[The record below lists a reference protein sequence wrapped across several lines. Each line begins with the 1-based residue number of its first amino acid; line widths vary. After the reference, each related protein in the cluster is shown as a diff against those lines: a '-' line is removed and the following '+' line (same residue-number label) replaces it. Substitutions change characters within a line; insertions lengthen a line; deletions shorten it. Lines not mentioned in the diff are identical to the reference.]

1 MRIRAIPLKEHSV
14 SRPEPDDQASG
25 LRRLLGDRP
34 AFQPLGL
41 IGPDDDLNASATAG
55 LACALSQRG
64 SRTCVIDEL
73 PAPGTVATQLG
84 LTPRHSLDAAALGRH
99 WLEDALI
106 GLPEGPGLLRAER
119 PMAGIAES
127 DDQHWNRLG
136 EEFSDAAW
144 TWLLLAAPSDDR
156 PSLALAAP
164 WRLLVLP
171 AAKSRLA
178 EAYAVAK
185 AAHRR
190 QPDARWLALFM
201 NAPDTAR
208 AESLM
213 TALDETARRFLGLD
227 IAYLGV
233 IPKDDALDLATRA
246 MQPLHQVAPSA
257 PATLAFRQL
266 ADRLP
271 TDPVDRRLDARSF
284 WQRLGLFA
292 RHNRLPR
299 YPEPKHVQHGRVF
312 G

>member
-1 MRIRAIPLKEHSV
+1 M
-14 SRPEPDDQASG
+14 SRPEPDDQAAG

-64 SRTCVIDEL
+64 SRACVIDEL
-73 PAPGTVATQLG
+73 PAPGTVAARLG
-84 LTPRHSLDAAALGRH
+84 LLPRYSLDAVAMGRH
-99 WLEDALI
+99 WLEDALAS
-106 GLPEGPGLLRAER
+106 LPEGPALLRAER
-119 PMAGIAES
+119 PLAGVAEA

-136 EEFSDAAW
+136 DEFSEAAW
-144 TWLLLAAPSDDR
+144 AWLLLAAPSDDR

-178 EAYAVAK
+178 EAYAVVK

-201 NAPDTAR
+201 NAPDTTR
-208 AESLM
+208 AEALM
-213 TALDETARRFLGLD
+213 AALDETARRFLGVD
-227 IAYLGV
+227 IDYLGA
-233 IPKDDALDLATRA
+233 IPKDDSLDLAART
-246 MQPLHQVAPSA
+246 MTPLHLAAPSA

-271 TDPVDRRLDARSF
+271 TDPAHRQLDARAF

-292 RHNRLPR
+292 RLNRLPR
-299 YPEPKHVQHGRVF
+299 YPEPRHDQHGRVF